1 MLRGFLSPPVPV
13 PVEFRHALMAWIIDL
28 TKTAV
33 ARRAYRAIG
42 GGLRS
47 LAVGLVLL
55 IPAAAQTPAATV
67 PEVTRQAA
75 APVVDKRIILL
86 IDSSKSMTDEHYSW
100 QLNGFAD
107 AFLSA
112 DSIAA
117 IAEGKNA
124 SIAMALVQFSSR
136 VSVSLDWTIVT
147 PDNIE
152 AFAAKLRTI
161 PRFRPDSTSIG
172 LGLSKAGQ
180 MIQRTEIQ
188 SSQTIIMVSGDGP
201 NNVGFPP
208 YPISEEISSWLKTTI
223 VGIALESADEY
234 ELETYYRKF
243 VARGPGNFVV
253 WARSEDDL
261 RNALVRVLTLNNK

>member
-1 MLRGFLSPPVPV
+1 LLRGFLSPPVPV

-28 TKTAV
+28 TKTAA

-55 IPAAAQTPAATV
+55 FPAAAQTPAATV

-152 AFAAKLRTI
+152 VFAAKLRTI